1 MPFQACICYLSLRVR
16 NAWGVFSCKSSEEF
30 TLLLKHEAK
39 IYFIDRT
46 FYGRR
51 TLLYAGTN
59 YMDKNNFGLYYTTC
73 TGAFRCHWMIIDVQV
88 INPDTLKEISH

>member
-1 MPFQACICYLSLRVR
+1 MCFQACICYLSLRVR

-46 FYGRR
+46 FLRQAHLIMRR
-51 TLLYAGTN
+51 NKLHGQKNTSGFTTQHALVLFDVNGLLLMY
-59 YMDKNNFGLYYTTC
+59 K
-73 TGAFRCHWMIIDVQV
+73 
-88 INPDTLKEISH
+88 